1 MKTNIQAFQPILA
14 RLVQLQPV
22 HFDWR
27 ASEYP
32 DYHFG
37 SARSYGLI
45 AQDVEQD
52 FPELV
57 SEDGRGLKA
66 VNYSELPLLLLQ
78 GIRDLNTENHKQ
90 AETIRSLESRLAALE
105 ALLPK

>member
-1 MKTNIQAFQPILA
+1 M
-14 RLVQLQPV
+14 QPV
-22 HFDWR
+22 HFNWR

-37 SARSYGLI
+37 TARSYGLI
-45 AQDVEQD
+45 AQEVEHD

-57 SEDGRGLKA
+57 SEDGRGFKA

-78 GIRDLNTENHKQ
+78 GIRDLHTENHKQ
-90 AETIRSLESRLAALE
+90 AEIIHSLESRLAALE
-105 ALLPK
+105 ALLAK